1 MNGHDAL
8 VDDDSATPSGSLT
21 PVHDVSINETP
32 LSLRRETSLTLHRE
46 SSLKIPELSPDNIEA
61 KVSSNF
67 GANTCSSNP
76 RFQDQVMAFDVK
88 NIHFVK
94 YTIRYETNSFKI
106 NYFNRQF
113 VREISLKRQ
122 FDE

>member
-1 MNGHDAL
+1 MNGHDAM

-76 RFQDQVMAFDVK
+76 RFQDQVKPF
-88 NIHFVK
+88 NLRIYILLNTQFVK
-94 YTIRYETNSFKI
+94 ETS
-106 NYFNRQF
+106 
-113 VREISLKRQ
+113 S
-122 FDE
+122 